1 MPENT
6 SCSSASTCGRSSCEG
21 CPSKEKTSMLE
32 EMNAYS
38 NIKHVI
44 GVVSGKGG
52 NTILNRAR
60 KVLYKEFP
68 EMARTTLHMPD
79 DKTRRVGQSIAAAS
93 LPIINK

>member
-1 MPENT
+1 MGCDSN
-6 SCSSASTCGRSSCEG
+6 CSKCSQKCDVKSLRQK
-21 CPSKEKTSMLE
+21 PHYLKR
-32 EMNAYS
+32 
-38 NIKHVI
+38 IKKVI

-52 NTILNRAR
+52 NTLLNRAR